1 MFHRSLVSGWNHGNG
16 PFLHGVGDERR
27 RRGHEVVVHEPANRR
42 SVEAVVLASGA

>member
-1 MFHRSLVSGWNHGNG
+1 MFHHSLVSGWNHG
-16 PFLHGVGDERR
+16 VGDEWR